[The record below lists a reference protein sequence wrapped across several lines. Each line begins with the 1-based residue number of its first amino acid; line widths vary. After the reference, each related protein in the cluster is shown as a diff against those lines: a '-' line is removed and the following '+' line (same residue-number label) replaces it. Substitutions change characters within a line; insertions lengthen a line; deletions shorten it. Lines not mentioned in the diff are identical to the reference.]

1 MAPIGKFC
9 TDRPGG
15 RKNVMEVSD
24 GKLWFIAPQGIAG
37 LTQELHPLTT
47 VKQGPRH
54 LRSSQTR
61 ALSTLAEQQDVQLT

>member
-1 MAPIGKFC
+1 
-9 TDRPGG
+9 
-15 RKNVMEVSD
+15 MEVSD

-61 ALSTLAEQQDVQLT
+61 ALSTLAELKDVQLT